1 MARPGPT
8 PNAGP
13 PLGGPGRYVV
23 RGNDWSALD
32 DARPA
37 APPVVSVVVPYYRA
51 QAQLD
56 LVLAGLAAQTHP
68 ATRLQVVVADDGS
81 PEPPRV
87 PAGVVV
93 VRQADRGFR
102 AAAARNLGARAA
114 DGDVLLF
121 VDGDTVPA
129 PTYVEELAALPA
141 LVPDALVT
149 GRRRHADLAGWT
161 PDRLLAWFAGGAAP
175 DELTEPAWLR
185 DAGSLLDA
193 DDRSYR
199 FVISAVMGTT
209 RALFAEV
216 GGFDETFDGYGG
228 EDWELAHRLFTAG
241 AVLAHRERAVAWHD
255 GPDWGLRGDDPV
267 AARREKNAETRSLAR
282 LLPDPA
288 ARGTGGWWRY
298 PDVVVRL
305 APGADVDATVL
316 GVRSLL
322 AAGLDLQVWGIEP
335 DLLDGDPRVHA
346 GDPPA
351 PVLARCRTQVSQTGP
366 LLWGSGELAG
376 LVGRV
381 RPGGVGRVVGTVDGV
396 EVAVAATRALRR
408 CSRWDVDM
416 STVFGEARV
425 DMSASAPGPHPD
437 LAHHL
442 PRLR

>member
-1 MARPGPT
+1 MGRGVDEVLT
-8 PNAGP
+8 PP
-13 PLGGPGRYVV
+13 VV
-23 RGNDWSALD
+23 RGNDWSALA

-37 APPVVSVVVPYYRA
+37 EPPAVSVVVPHYRA

-81 PEPPRV
+81 PQPPV
-87 PAGVVV
+87 VGPGVVV
-93 VRQADRGFR
+93 VRQEDRGFR

-121 VDGDTVPA
+121 VDGDTVPS

-141 LVPDALVT
+141 LLPDALVT
-149 GRRRHADLAGWT
+149 GRRRHADLTGWT
-161 PDRLLAWFAGGAAP
+161 PDRLRAWFAGGPAP
-175 DELTEPAWLR
+175 EELTEPAWLR
-185 DAGSLLDA
+185 GAGSLLDA

-199 FVISAVMGTT
+199 FVISAVMGTS
-209 RALFAEV
+209 RALFREV

-288 ARGTGGWWRY
+288 ARGVGGWWRY
-298 PDVVVRL
+298 PDVVVRM

-322 AAGLDLQVWGIEP
+322 AAGSDLQVWGVDP
-335 DLLDGDPRVHA
+335 ALVDGDPRVHA
-346 GDPPA
+346 GEPPVD
-351 PVLARCRTQVSQTGP
+351 VLARCRTQVGLSGP
-366 LLWGSGELAG
+366 LLWAPGGLAG
-376 LVGRV
+376 LVERV
-381 RPGGVGRVVGTVDGV
+381 RPGGVGRVTGSVGGV
-396 EVAVAATRALRR
+396 QVEAAATRALRR
-408 CSRWDVDM
+408 CARWGVDM
-416 STVFGEARV
+416 STLFGEASV
-425 DMSASAPGPHPD
+425 DVPAEPLDEHPD
-437 LAHHL
+437 LGHWL
-442 PRLR
+442 PRL

>member
-1 MARPGPT
+1 MTADRPVPS
-8 PNAGP
+8 PGP
-13 PLGGPGRYVV
+13 PLGEPGRYVL

-37 APPVVSVVVPYYRA
+37 TAPTVSVVVPYYRA

-56 LVLAGLAAQTHP
+56 LVLAALAAQTHP

-87 PAGVVV
+87 PAGVAV
-93 VRQADRGFR
+93 VRQPDRGFR

-121 VDGDTVPA
+121 VDGDTVPE
-129 PTYVEELAALPA
+129 PTYVAELAALPA

-149 GRRRHADLAGWT
+149 GRRRHADLTGWT
-161 PDRLLAWFAGGAAP
+161 PERVLAWFAGGPAP
-175 DELTEPAWLR
+175 EELTEPAWLR
-185 DAGSLLDA
+185 GAGSLLDA

-199 FVISAVMGTT
+199 FVISAVMGLG
-209 RALFAEV
+209 RALFEEV

-228 EDWELAHRLFTAG
+228 EDWELAHRLLTAG
-241 AVLAHRERAVAWHD
+241 AVLAHRDRAVAWHD

-282 LLPDPA
+282 LLPDPV
-288 ARGTGGWWRY
+288 ARGVGGWWRY

-322 AAGLDLQVWGIEP
+322 AAGLDLQVWGVDP

-346 GDPPA
+346 GEPPA
-351 PVLARCRTQVSQTGP
+351 PVLARCRTQVRQSGP
-366 LLWGSGELAG
+366 LLWAHGELTR
-376 LVGRV
+376 LVELV
-381 RPGGVGRVVGTVDGV
+381 RPGGVGRVLGDVDGV
-396 EVAVAATRALRR
+396 AVQVAATRALRR
-408 CSRWDVDM
+408 CARWDVDM
-416 STVFGEARV
+416 STLFGESRV
-425 DMSASAPGPHPD
+425 DMSASVPGPHPD

-442 PRLR
+442 PRL

>member
-1 MARPGPT
+1 MT
-8 PNAGP
+8 V
-13 PLGGPGRYVV
+13 LGEPGRYVV
-23 RGNDWSALD
+23 RGNDWSDLD

-37 APPVVSVVVPYYRA
+37 SPPTVSVVVPYYRA
-51 QAQLD
+51 QGQLD

-93 VRQADRGFR
+93 VGQEDRGFR

-129 PTYVEELAALPA
+129 PTYVEELAALPS

-149 GRRRHADLAGWT
+149 GRRRHADLTGWT
-161 PDRLLAWFAGGAAP
+161 PERVRAWFAGGPAP
-175 DELTEPAWLR
+175 EELTEPAWLR
-185 DAGSLLDA
+185 EAGSLLDA

-199 FVISAVMGTT
+199 FVISAVMGLG
-209 RALFAEV
+209 RSLFEEV

-228 EDWELAHRLFTAG
+228 EDWELAHRLFAAG

-267 AARREKNAETRSLAR
+267 AAQREKNAETRSLAR

-288 ARGTGGWWRY
+288 ARGVGGWWRF
-298 PDVVVRL
+298 PDVVARL
-305 APGADVDATVL
+305 APGVDVDATVL

-322 AAGLDLQVWGIEP
+322 AAGLDLQVWGVDP

-346 GDPPA
+346 GEPPA
-351 PVLARCRTQVSQTGP
+351 AVLARCRTQVALSGP
-366 LLWGSGELAG
+366 LLWPTGELAR
-376 LVGRV
+376 LVDLV
-381 RPGGVGRVVGTVDGV
+381 RPGGVGRLLGDVDGV
-396 EVAVAATRALRR
+396 AVEVAATRALRR
-408 CSRWDVDM
+408 CARSGVDM
-416 STVFGEARV
+416 STLFGESRV

-442 PRLR
+442 PRL